1 MIWIIVPYR
10 DVTQPER
17 RTQLDNFLRCLPKM
31 VPDAMIF
38 IMEQS
43 NDGRKFNRG
52 ALLNAGFSQIFTR
65 SQASDTV
72 IFHDVDLLPDARLAR
87 SYTKPLRQNQV
98 RHLAAVW
105 KRYTGDAYLGGALAM
120 RCEDFV
126 QINGYPNKYWGW
138 GGEDDELGARIR
150 HHRISIHKCSKGT
163 MTDME
168 NLSLQEKLS
177 TLKEKC
183 TNKWEA
189 RDAYRNIRQWRQR
202 VEGLSQC
209 RYTVLRT
216 DKLME
221 RVIKVTI
228 KIDL

>member
-1 MIWIIVPYR
+1 
-10 DVTQPER
+10 
-17 RTQLDNFLRCLPKM
+17 M

-72 IFHDVDLLPDARLAR
+72 IFHDVDLILMLGSRDHIQSHCAKIRFAISPRCGSVTPGMPTWVAPSPCAARILYR
-87 SYTKPLRQNQV
+87 LMVTQTS
-98 RHLAAVW
+98 
-105 KRYTGDAYLGGALAM
+105 
-120 RCEDFV
+120 
-126 QINGYPNKYWGW
+126 IGW

-177 TLKEKC
+177 TLKESAP
-183 TNKWEA
+183 TM
-189 RDAYRNIRQWRQR
+189 
-202 VEGLSQC
+202 GGP
-209 RYTVLRT
+209 
-216 DKLME
+216 
-221 RVIKVTI
+221 
-228 KIDL
+228 